1 MPSRN
6 QLRVLLVAWA
16 AAGAVLL
23 LSRQAWSV
31 EPRVAGLNRLV
42 VVPPGT
48 HERGLPAVRGET
60 VDGQYLT
67 IDLPPTLHVHRYY
80 YAGDEEYQGPL
91 LEGGPTVVV
100 ANHPKSGERMY
111 IEITLPPGAPV
122 IAYNKSS
129 ITYVYPHSRVA
140 VHFSTWHPDRVT
152 VGYHSGKGFT
162 RRTQEISA
170 QMLAATRLRCSNS
183 ATWQALKDCGAH
195 TSDLLVG
202 GGQALDGAASGLL
215 DRTRQMG
222 QAVPG
227 ITALSSLAEQRDE
240 RANQAAIREA
250 EAVKERATLR
260 FVPTNR

>member
-1 MPSRN
+1 MLSCN
-6 QLRVLLVAWA
+6 QLRILL
-16 AAGAVLL
+16 AAGTAACAVLMGAW
-23 LSRQAWSV
+23 QAWSV

-60 VDGQYLT
+60 VDGQHLT

-100 ANHPKSGERMY
+100 ANHPKNGERMY

-122 IAYNKSS
+122 ISYNKSS
-129 ITYVYPHSRVA
+129 ITYVYPHKRIA
-140 VHFSTWHPDRVT
+140 VNFSSWHPDRVT
-152 VGYHSGKGFT
+152 IGYHSGQGFT

-170 QMLAATRLRCSNS
+170 QMLAATRLRCSSS
-183 ATWQALKDCGAH
+183 ATWQALKECGAN
-195 TSDLLVG
+195 TSQMFVG
-202 GGQALDGAASGLL
+202 GKQALDGATSGLL
-215 DRTRQMG
+215 DRTRQLG
-222 QAVPG
+222 QVIPG
-227 ITALSSLAEQRDE
+227 VNALSSLAEQRDE
-240 RANQAAIREA
+240 RANQAMIREA
-250 EAVKERATLR
+250 EAAKERATLR